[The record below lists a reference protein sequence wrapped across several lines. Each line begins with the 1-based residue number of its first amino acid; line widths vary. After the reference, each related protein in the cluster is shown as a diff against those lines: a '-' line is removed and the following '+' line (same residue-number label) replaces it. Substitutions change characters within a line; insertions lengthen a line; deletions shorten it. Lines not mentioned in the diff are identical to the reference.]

1 MNPVGAGAGDTAA
14 NQGGEGESAGP
25 TACDCPAP
33 LQIDHFSAGM
43 NALANGDDDE
53 ARTQFTLHAQTDEPF
68 AGEEAEAGLVLLSL
82 LVASHNA
89 SSSQQGGASPGTAN
103 RLTLLAR
110 VLNLITQLEQDRAEL
125 AAQNEAL
132 ASDLEKREEALKRLR
147 ELTLGQPEA

>member
-43 NALANGDDDE
+43 NALATGDDDE

-68 AGEEAEAGLVLLSL
+68 AGQEAEAGLVLLSL
-82 LVASHNA
+82 LVASDDAN
-89 SSSQQGGASPGTAN
+89 SFQQGEASPDTAI
-103 RLTLLAR
+103 RLNLLAR
-110 VLNLITQLEQDRAEL
+110 VLNLITQLEQDCAEL
-125 AAQNEAL
+125 TAENEAL